1 MKKTIGILLLAVI
14 LVFSLTSCSGG
25 GGGSSGIS
33 GVINKITG
41 KSNITYS
48 FANSNFGFK
57 TNNANEEHFKFTS
70 STAVT
75 YIHGVSPAVTR
86 TGTYTDVSTKSG
98 TLTITFADGQT
109 PATISRAYEFTD
121 DGNKVTGVKLDGL
134 AFTKY

>member
-14 LVFSLTSCSGG
+14 LVFSLTSCSGSG
-25 GGGSSGIS
+25 GGNAITNA
-33 GVINKITG
+33 INKITG
-41 KSNITYS
+41 KSNLTYS
-48 FANSNFGFK
+48 FANTNFGFK
-57 TNNANEEHFKFTS
+57 SGNENEEHFRFTS

-75 YIHGVSPAVTR
+75 YVKGVNPPVTR
-86 TGTYTDVSTKSG
+86 TGTYTDVTTKTG
-98 TLTITFADGQT
+98 TLTITFSDGQT

>member
-33 GVINKITG
+33 GVIDKITG

-48 FANSNFGFK
+48 FANKNFGYK
-57 TNNANEEHFKFTS
+57 TNNENEKHFKFTS
-70 STAVT
+70 STNVT
-75 YIHGVSPAVTR
+75 YITGVGASAVTK

-98 TLTITFADGQT
+98 TLNITFTDGT
-109 PATISRAYEFTD
+109 TLSKAYEFTD
-121 DGNKVTGVKLDGL
+121 DGNKVTGVIIDTLRYS
-134 AFTKY
+134 TY